1 LSTGLWQ
8 IKKPVIEKMKN
19 ENEAIEWW
27 SDATLKIF
35 FKMQSYLLLYVPACF
50 LITKCSG
57 KNKIT
62 IPSEL

>member
-27 SDATLKIF
+27 SDATFKLF
-35 FKMQSYLLLYVPACF
+35 FKMQSYLLA
-50 LITKCSG
+50 
-57 KNKIT
+57 
-62 IPSEL
+62 